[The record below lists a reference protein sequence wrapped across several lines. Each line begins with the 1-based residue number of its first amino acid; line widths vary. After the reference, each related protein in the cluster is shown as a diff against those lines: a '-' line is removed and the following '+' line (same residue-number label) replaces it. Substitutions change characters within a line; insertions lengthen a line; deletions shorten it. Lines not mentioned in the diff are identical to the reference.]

1 MATALRVHVAVVENL
16 LDAVFRGATVEMLVV
31 DAMIRGLE
39 HHCTFPTLQIPS

>member
-1 MATALRVHVAVVENL
+1 MATALRGRVAIVENP
-16 LDAVFRGATVEMLVV
+16 LDAVFRGGKVELLVV